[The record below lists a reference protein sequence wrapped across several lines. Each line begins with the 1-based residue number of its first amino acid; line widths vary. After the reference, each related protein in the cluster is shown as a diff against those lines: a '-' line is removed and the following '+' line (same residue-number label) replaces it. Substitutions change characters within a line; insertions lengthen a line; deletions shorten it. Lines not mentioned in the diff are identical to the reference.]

1 MQTNTAIRQGHRP
14 GIIFG
19 NRFAFYAGCAAITA
33 GVLLHTPL
41 FISSASKGYRLAGV
55 DMDPSMLFGI
65 ALILAGLVA
74 AVYGIYPSAKMRRAD
89 SELAVVS
96 VSGLDDAPLNVA
108 QWILISVLAL
118 ALIVDI
124 MKPASL
130 GFVVPGMLKEY
141 HLTKAIVAWVPLVA
155 LLGTTIGSFA
165 WGWLGDRIGRRA
177 AILLAA
183 LFFMG
188 TSICG
193 AMPGFGWNLFM
204 CFLMGLSAGGLL
216 PIAFSLL
223 SEFVPARHRAA
234 LVVLLAG
241 IGAVGGYLAA
251 SGLATLLE
259 PHFGWRIMW
268 FLNLPTGVALI
279 LLNRYIPESPRF
291 LIVNG
296 RFDEARAVLKH
307 FGAELVRG
315 SRAELQAGWDR
326 ERAIRSGILPLFKQP
341 YVAQTIAIA
350 LFGLAWGLVNFGFLL
365 WLPTNLRNAG
375 FSVAASD
382 AILAKSALLAFPGA
396 LLVAWLYSRW
406 STRGTMLLVAAL
418 TGLSLLA
425 LSLLA
430 PIALHNSVLFVG
442 LVVSLLVFSSGMTSV
457 LSPYSAEVYPTK
469 LRATGS
475 GLAAGSGKFG
485 GMAGQGA
492 NLAHLAPGLTA
503 SGLIVAAPVLLAVL
517 VLAAVGI
524 ETRGRRLEEIQV
536 RKDATA
542 VAAVSA
548 AGQ

>member
-1 MQTNTAIRQGHRP
+1 MESNTAIRQGHRP

-19 NRFAFYAGCAAITA
+19 NRIAFYVGCAAIAA
-33 GVLLHTPL
+33 GVLLHMPM
-41 FISSASKGYRLAGV
+41 FISGAPMGFQLAGMP
-55 DMDPSMLFGI
+55 MDPEMLVGM
-65 ALILAGLVA
+65 ALIVAGLIA

-89 SELAVVS
+89 SELDVVS

-108 QWILISVLAL
+108 QWTLIGVLAV

-130 GFVVPGMLKEY
+130 GFVVPGMITEY
-141 HLTKAIVAWVPLVA
+141 HITKATVAWVPLVA
-155 LLGTTIGSFA
+155 LLGTTIGSFG

-188 TSICG
+188 TAICG
-193 AMPGFGWNLFM
+193 AMPGYGWNLLM

-241 IGAVGGYLAA
+241 LGTVGGYLAA
-251 SGLATLLE
+251 SGSATLLE
-259 PHFGWRIMW
+259 PYFGWRIMW

-296 RFDEARAVLKH
+296 RFDEARAVLKQ
-307 FGAELVRG
+307 FGAQLVTG
-315 SRAELQAGWDR
+315 ARAELHANWDR
-326 ERAIRSGILPLFKQP
+326 ERAIRTGIIPLFKQP
-341 YVAQTIAIA
+341 YVAQTVAIS

-365 WLPTNLRNAG
+365 WLPTNLRHAG
-375 FSVAASD
+375 FGVGASD

-396 LLVAWLYSRW
+396 VLVAWLYSRW
-406 STRGTMLLVAAL
+406 STRGTMLVVAAL
-418 TGLSLLA
+418 TAVSLIA

-430 PIALHNSVLFVG
+430 PLVLHNNLVFVG

-457 LSPYSAEVYPTK
+457 LSPYSAEVYPTR

-524 ETRGRRLEEIQV
+524 ETRGRRLEDIQAK
-536 RKDATA
+536 KDATA
-542 VAAVSA
+542 VAAAPA
-548 AGQ
+548 AGG